1 LNDGFLRTAAPL
13 AADVVLLLE
22 IAMGIGLLAGGWL
35 ARTKRFRQHAW
46 CQSVIVLL
54 NLAVIAVVMTPS
66 FRGQVAAENP
76 SQAGKAL
83 LCFGD
88 GARNAWRSDGTCGIV
103 PSSRGRHAH
112 FA

>member
-1 LNDGFLRTAAPL
+1 MNDGFLRTAAPL

-54 NLAVIAVVMTPS
+54 NLAVIA
-66 FRGQVAAENP
+66 ENP